1 MMSERTTLAR
11 LAALCLALAPLPVA
25 LAYSE
30 TDLATLEE
38 TGSCSGCDLAG
49 ADLYEADL
57 FQADLSLS
65 DLSGADLTAA
75 DLTLA
80 NLRGVDLRGAI
91 LDETNLSGANL
102 AKVLLDKNALAGA
115 IFDSERTRTTLG
127 FKDLKLGMN
136 AVEVAQ
142 YCSIT
147 NIDGKASDLANLI
160 TSKTDTLEGACF
172 DNADMPFA
180 FKFSG
185 GGTTGVL
192 SFLKVGIAAYTDE
205 NHHKFID
212 LLAKKYEPVRSY
224 TAADVAIFNKDR
236 SRKNQSLDT
245 IFANGQ
251 VTLSVVGEGAGLQM
265 LLSYRDIEQGRRFLK
280 LKGDLAPVDLAHLLP
295 ITTDLYKL
303 VGNYKLKGIGAKGT
317 NSNHGRIDTAYL
329 EIDAFENELAGEL
342 VISGHGMSGRFRII
356 GIEKIFGNRLTVQ
369 LEPVTGTIPDGR
381 PLRMSLEFSEDGNS
395 FTGKWTNWFNK
406 SRRPDDF
413 KGSRSQSFW
422 QTAMSHNR
430 IDMYQAYLRL
440 RPGGI
445 YSAIARSR
453 ITALGGTLPAPSAP
467 TVSVAASTSP
477 STPTTTIT
485 TTTTA
490 TTVDPL
496 VGIWH
501 WKASAWTSVDHCYLA
516 IGMGDDGE
524 LKAKGWETHRKG
536 DVDGTMEQI
545 IEYGAGRAIVGMR
558 DLAITRTADQAYLW
572 RSDKRLPTFSPGT
585 GAGGAFLAPDM
596 AGRLALEAEQT
607 SLYANSRV
615 CRKPK
620 IEPAPGTYQKLTLE
634 EALALELPP
643 ELLQDFP
650 SPFATEGPQV
660 ASVPKA
666 SATVS
671 PSTPTPATTAP
682 VDPLVGVWVRTG
694 SDIAWTNEC
703 WLLVGQTEDGILIGK
718 AQDSTRKHRGNFSD
732 KGKNIHLQDG
742 YAFGLKEISFER
754 QSKINYLWSSKSNP
768 FKSASSI
775 DPAMSGRI
783 SIQLNEQGSDY
794 LVSKGLLCRKR
805 QSQSPAKFR
814 RLTIAEA
821 LELTL
826 HPDLLKDFPSPF
838 ATEGPQVASVPKA
851 TASAIPTSV
860 IPTTTTTTATAVDP
874 LVGVWR
880 YKPAGAELTAHL
892 IVGMDDRGGLAG
904 FQWHSSDTQALTYG
918 FREISIE
925 SLSDGSYSWHTD
937 QPVSIPVNLTWPLRD
952 AVKEGKFWPDE
963 AKADLSAITSS
974 KALFATSA
982 GHSDRQPLKKL
993 SYEEAVSLKL
1003 PPQVPKDFP
1012 SPFAT
1017 EGKQVVS
1024 VPKANASASAT
1035 PSATTTTTATT
1046 ATAVDPLVGI
1056 WHWQGGV
1063 FGNIDHCYIAVGM
1076 HPNGDLEAK
1085 AWETH
1090 RIDDLKGPFISE
1102 FIEGSSIVGLRDLVI
1117 QKRLDKTYA
1126 WESTTEVPGVN
1137 EGAAGNIWVAPAM
1150 SGVLKIR
1157 TGAAGINVETNN
1169 RVCRKITADPVSGA
1183 FRRVPTEEALA
1194 LELPPELLEG
1204 FPSPFQEGTQWS
1216 GDLATEITGAAQ
1228 TTGATPDSNDSDQ
1241 R

>member
-1 MMSERTTLAR
+1 
-11 LAALCLALAPLPVA
+11 
-25 LAYSE
+25 
-30 TDLATLEE
+30 
-38 TGSCSGCDLAG
+38 
-49 ADLYEADL
+49 
-57 FQADLSLS
+57 
-65 DLSGADLTAA
+65 
-75 DLTLA
+75 
-80 NLRGVDLRGAI
+80 
-91 LDETNLSGANL
+91 
-102 AKVLLDKNALAGA
+102 
-115 IFDSERTRTTLG
+115 
-127 FKDLKLGMN
+127 
-136 AVEVAQ
+136 
-142 YCSIT
+142 
-147 NIDGKASDLANLI
+147 
-160 TSKTDTLEGACF
+160 
-172 DNADMPFA
+172 
-180 FKFSG
+180 
-185 GGTTGVL
+185 
-192 SFLKVGIAAYTDE
+192 
-205 NHHKFID
+205 
-212 LLAKKYEPVRSY
+212 
-224 TAADVAIFNKDR
+224 
-236 SRKNQSLDT
+236 
-245 IFANGQ
+245 
-251 VTLSVVGEGAGLQM
+251 
-265 LLSYRDIEQGRRFLK
+265 
-280 LKGDLAPVDLAHLLP
+280 
-295 ITTDLYKL
+295 
-303 VGNYKLKGIGAKGT
+303 
-317 NSNHGRIDTAYL
+317 
-329 EIDAFENELAGEL
+329 
-342 VISGHGMSGRFRII
+342 VISGHGMSGRFRITK
-356 GIEKIFGNRLTVQ
+356 IEKFSNNRLTVQ
-369 LEPVTGTIPDGR
+369 LEPVTGTIPDGE
-381 PLRMSLEFSEDGNS
+381 PLRMSLEFAEDGDS

-643 ELLQDFP
+643 ELLQ
-650 SPFATEGPQV
+650 
-660 ASVPKA
+660 
-666 SATVS
+666 
-671 PSTPTPATTAP
+671 
-682 VDPLVGVWVRTG
+682 
-694 SDIAWTNEC
+694 
-703 WLLVGQTEDGILIGK
+703 
-718 AQDSTRKHRGNFSD
+718 
-732 KGKNIHLQDG
+732 
-742 YAFGLKEISFER
+742 
-754 QSKINYLWSSKSNP
+754 
-768 FKSASSI
+768 
-775 DPAMSGRI
+775 
-783 SIQLNEQGSDY
+783 
-794 LVSKGLLCRKR
+794 
-805 QSQSPAKFR
+805 
-814 RLTIAEA
+814 
-821 LELTL
+821 
-826 HPDLLKDFPSPF
+826 DFPSPF